1 MHPLI
6 APLKGPATPSDALA
20 RYFRELRDGVLSED
34 GRPGCLLVALNIS
47 ALALVRTNPAL
58 AAADLDEALALLND

>member
-1 MHPLI
+1 M
-6 APLKGPATPSDALA
+6 
-20 RYFRELRDGVLSED
+20 SED

-58 AAADLDEALALLND
+58 AAVDLDEALALLND